1 MADHSLLVLLATL
14 VAAYGWTVFPLQNP
28 QAYHYQRVQPTPVMR
43 PVWPTPHFW
52 IQNLPPLPEPSSLC
66 EESSSRHEAI
76 TPSKV
81 TKAVSS
87 ALLSTV
93 KPDEG
98 IDLVLPVL
106 APPTSSRARVSETAK
121 EYPVLLLFVNSSKSK
136 KEVLRRNME
145 TEPIYVERLED
156 RINPRHVTK
165 HKL

>member
-87 ALLSTV
+87 ALLSTEIN
-93 KPDEG
+93 KIHLCDAILEQHCK
-98 IDLVLPVL
+98 
-106 APPTSSRARVSETAK
+106 RETGRQDQSQTC
-121 EYPVLLLFVNSSKSK
+121 NQ
-136 KEVLRRNME
+136 
-145 TEPIYVERLED
+145 T
-156 RINPRHVTK
+156 
-165 HKL
+165 